1 MVQSLLEEVRK
12 IPAWLR
18 EAYIKQWKKSLIKRA
33 LAMIRFI
40 EDEMHTSLQHQKPR
54 EDLISSVMN
63 ALSLYHMAD
72 FIIILTQAEKLK
84 PGTADVLN
92 SQIPLK

>member
-40 EDEMHTSLQHQKPR
+40 EDEM
-54 EDLISSVMN
+54 
-63 ALSLYHMAD
+63 
-72 FIIILTQAEKLK
+72 
-84 PGTADVLN
+84 
-92 SQIPLK
+92 